1 MLVVVAEQV
10 EELMD
15 QVDLV
20 VVEMEEQL
28 LQMLMEVMEQ
38 PILEVVQEQLVYFL
52 VEEDLLVVELA
63 VLV

>member
-1 MLVVVAEQV
+1 MLAVEVEQV

-20 VVEMEEQL
+20 AAEMGEQL

-38 PILEVVQEQLVYFL
+38 PILEVVQELLVYFL
-52 VEEDLLVVELA
+52 LEEDLLVVELE
-63 VLV
+63 VQV